1 MTTASIRTHLLL
13 LVLAISVP
21 LMAALG
27 FGIYTDF
34 QQTISH
40 SKNSLRTLA
49 STMISNT
56 GGRIDSAR
64 QMLERLALRPLVQ
77 QVDAHQCDPL
87 LKDLHT
93 LDPTYANTVYTNLDG
108 LAICSADQRP
118 DGKPVNATPMHWY
131 QEFRKTDQFS
141 VGQPHY
147 GPISKKWVSVL
158 SAPIRNERQEMVG
171 AVHLSLDLK
180 NYDPH
185 IPDQFLPE
193 GSRYGFFSA
202 DGVLIW
208 RNLDPEGVIG
218 TRPNAEAARRI
229 VELRD
234 GEFES
239 LSVDGV
245 TRFFSVLPM
254 PDTGWVAFV
263 GVPVDSVFA
272 AARQRAISAALMAL
286 VAIGA
291 LLLLATAIARRIS
304 RPIVA
309 LERSA
314 HAVHGG
320 EWGVR
325 AELTGPR
332 EVVAVAQELNA
343 MLDTQQRS
351 EAQLRAFLEN
361 SAVIAWLKDEDGRHV
376 FASDNFLK
384 RFSLS
389 RDAVIGKTDAELWP
403 GAVADVLR
411 RNDLALLANGQGI
424 EVVEAATNPDGS
436 TSWWLSSKFVFQEAG
451 SKRLIG
457 GLAVDISER
466 RRVED
471 ELRKLAQ
478 AVEQSPVGLVITN
491 LAAEIEYVNEA
502 FIQTTGRSREEL
514 IGRNQRILQSGR
526 TPRATYQA
534 LWKALSSGHP
544 WQGELINRHKDG
556 HEYFIFANITPL
568 RQPDGR
574 ITHYVGAAQDI
585 TEKKR
590 LGRELDQHRHHLE
603 EQVSQRTRELQIA
616 KAQAEAAN
624 QSKSIFLANMSH
636 ELRTPLNAIL
646 GFAQLMGHDAELGP
660 SNRQRMETIN
670 RAGQHLLALIND
682 VLEIA
687 RIESGRVTV
696 QTSACHLAESLA
708 TVEELIRSR
717 AVAKGLLFHVER
729 RGELADYVLGDCHRI
744 KQVLINLLGNAV
756 KFTDQGSVLLRLTGE
771 AGTIR
776 FEVIDTGPGLSAD
789 EQAQLFQAF
798 YQTSVG
804 IATGEG
810 TGLGLTISREFVRL
824 MGGDLRVDS
833 APGQGC
839 VFSFSLA
846 LPSCPAP
853 QAVANPGR
861 VIGLQGGTEPP
872 RILVVEDNADSRA
885 LILQMLEPIGFAVR
899 CAENGQLA
907 VDSIAAW
914 QPHFIWMDMR
924 MPQMDGYEATRQIRA
939 LPGGQAVKIVALT
952 ASAFEEDRQAILSAG
967 CNDMLRKP
975 VTQERLFAVL
985 GDQLALSYRYA
996 ATQDEPST
1004 TATLD
1009 DLDLSLLPL
1018 PLREQLKA
1026 AAERL
1031 DLELARELVETIR
1044 TTQPHL
1050 ADNLERQLGEYRF
1063 DRILASLV

>member
-77 QVDAHQCDPL
+77 QVDANQCDPL

-108 LAICSADQRP
+108 LAICSAVPRP
-118 DGKPVNATPMHWY
+118 DGKPVNAAPMHWY
-131 QEFRKTDQFS
+131 QEFRKTQRFS

-158 SAPIRNERQEMVG
+158 SAPIRNEHQEMVG

-180 NYDPH
+180 NFDPH

-193 GSRYGFFSA
+193 GSRYGFFSE
-202 DGVLIW
+202 DGILIW

-239 LSVDGV
+239 LAVDGV

-272 AARQRAISAALMAL
+272 AARQRAISAVLVALT
-286 VAIGA
+286 AIGA

-309 LERSA
+309 LARSA

-376 FASDNFLK
+376 FVSDNFLK
-384 RFSLS
+384 RFALS
-389 RDAVIGKTDAELWP
+389 RDAVIGKTDTELWP
-403 GAVADVLR
+403 GAVADELR

-436 TSWWLSSKFVFQEAG
+436 TSWWLSSKFVFQESG
-451 SKRLIG
+451 SKRLLG

-471 ELRKLAQ
+471 
-478 AVEQSPVGLVITN
+478 
-491 LAAEIEYVNEA
+491 
-502 FIQTTGRSREEL
+502 
-514 IGRNQRILQSGR
+514 
-526 TPRATYQA
+526 
-534 LWKALSSGHP
+534 
-544 WQGELINRHKDG
+544 
-556 HEYFIFANITPL
+556 
-568 RQPDGR
+568 
-574 ITHYVGAAQDI
+574 
-585 TEKKR
+585 
-590 LGRELDQHRHHLE
+590 ELDQHRHHLE

-660 SNRQRMETIN
+660 SNRQRVETIN

-687 RIESGRVTV
+687 RIEAGRVTV
-696 QTSACHLAESLA
+696 QTSACHLAESLS
-708 TVEELIRSR
+708 TVEELIRNR

-729 RGELADYVLGDCHRI
+729 KGELADYVLGDCHRI

-853 QAVANPGR
+853 QAVASPGR
-861 VIGLQGGTEPP
+861 VVGLQGDAEPP
-872 RILVVEDNADSRA
+872 RILVAEDNADSRA

-907 VDSIAAW
+907 VDSFAAW

-924 MPQMDGYEATRQIRA
+924 MPEMDGYEATRQIRA

-967 CNDMLRKP
+967 CDDMLRKP

-996 ATQDEPST
+996 AAQDGPST
-1004 TATLD
+1004 TASLD

-1031 DLELARELVETIR
+1031 DLELARELVATIR

-1063 DRILASLV
+1063 DRILASLVE